1 LALLFAPVPN
11 TPPRQHRIRSR
22 NSHHPSTMDPSNFSQ
37 SPAQGSAKLAAGQ
50 KFPAF
55 DLPLVAE
62 GAGK

>member
-1 LALLFAPVPN
+1 
-11 TPPRQHRIRSR
+11 
-22 NSHHPSTMDPSNFSQ
+22 MDPSNFSQ